1 MTSELDAGLCPPTRA
16 NACRYLCNTEAQ
28 ARAAFFSH
36 ERLIRE
42 AGRFDIVG
50 TAPAPAFVWTP
61 SPTFGRPL
69 KVPAVG
75 GGMRPTRTV
84 TTSCLRTEFVMIGY
98 AYVLVTV
105 NNVLREYADFVARL
119 NGITGVAPPHTRD
132 EARDLCKRLYEVY
145 LVLVDRIKPHV
156 LLHTIGNLAPPCAEL
171 SIHTANGLIAYVAGL
186 HAVVAFTFYEII
198 HAPGEAVPFATRRD
212 VFMFAS
218 HQFLRA
224 YSIFTLHVW
233 PAYAAD
239 AQQHARFQR
248 YLLGAALFYQ
258 ARAIVCAIRHEKS
271 GPKWSPAAVLVLARR
286 AECLLAILRASPAFG
301 FRANADRLSQFT
313 DKWIE
318 TTLPAVSHDFPFRA
332 KITSVQ
338 QYRGGD
344 QFTTLIFSDKMA
356 RSMLHVHYKKSGRF
370 FRSTPIDCSLARACL
385 FSNTQ

>member
-1 MTSELDAGLCPPTRA
+1 MTSELDVGLCPPVRV
-16 NACRYLCNTEAQ
+16 NACRYLCNTEDQ
-28 ARAAFFSH
+28 ARVAFYSH

-50 TAPAPAFVWTP
+50 AAGAPVFEWAP

-69 KVPAVG
+69 KMPEVG
-75 GGMRPTRTV
+75 GGMRATHTV

-98 AYVLVTV
+98 VYVTV
-105 NNVLREYADFVARL
+105 TVCNVLHEYAAFVARL
-119 NGITGVAPPHTRD
+119 NTHKTPITSDMRD
-132 EARDLCKRLYEVY
+132 EARDLCRRLYEVY
-145 LVLVDRIKPHV
+145 LALVDRVKPHV
-156 LLHTIGNLAPPCAEL
+156 LLHTIGNLAPACAEL
-171 SIHTANGLIAYVAGL
+171 SIHTVNGLIAYVTGL

-198 HAPGEAVPFATRRD
+198 HAPNETVPFDERRD

-218 HQFLRA
+218 QQFLRA

-233 PAYAAD
+233 PAYKAD
-239 AQQHARFQR
+239 SQQHALFQR

-271 GPKWSPAAVLVLARR
+271 ASKWSAAAVLVLARR
-286 AECLLAILRASPAFG
+286 ADYLLGILRMAPAFG
-301 FRANADRLSQFT
+301 FRANADQLSQFT

-318 TTLPAVSHDFPFRA
+318 NTLPAVAHDFPFRA
-332 KITSVQ
+332 KITSPK

-344 QFTTLIFSDKMA
+344 QFTTLIFSSKTA

-370 FRSTPIDCSLARACL
+370 FRSNPIDCSLARACL
-385 FSNTQ
+385 FRDTQ